1 MFKSCLLIFCWR
13 KKKQLFWCYDLPTLH
28 WVSSS
33 PHSANRRWTKVRR
46 GDSDNSCVHVYS
58 RTFKNVFCFFH
69 SICKMY
75 LPYSGFYCGI
85 IQSGIIIQYCT
96 ILFQLLTKKKKV
108 WEKKLKTKVR
118 KKKTENLKSIKK
130 RTVAIDSCRRTSD
143 AYINFTEKHKGR
155 NGWWFQRCLFS
166 FFYFENRLLFT
177 SISFVQGNRIE
188 IC

>member
-1 MFKSCLLIFCWR
+1 MDKSTEGRRWQFMCICLLKDIQKCF
-13 KKKQLFWCYDLPTLH
+13 L
-28 WVSSS
+28 
-33 PHSANRRWTKVRR
+33 
-46 GDSDNSCVHVYS
+46 
-58 RTFKNVFCFFH
+58 FFH

-96 ILFQLLTKKKKV
+96 ILFQLLMKKKKSL
-108 WEKKLKTKVR
+108 EKNLKTKVR
-118 KKKTENLKSIKK
+118 KKKTTENLKSIKK

-155 NGWWFQRCLFS
+155 NGRWFQRCLFS

-177 SISFVQGNRIE
+177 SISFVRGNRIE
-188 IC
+188 MC